1 MDGAFEIRRI
11 ANVEIVSAVEQGFS
25 RGQRL
30 FSAVVGEVDIRPA
43 REAVFEIPF
52 AFSVAKQHKFHFYT
66 APLSQ
71 DSRSLRLP
79 PEDILYTFLVCNAPL
94 IHII

>member
-1 MDGAFEIRRI
+1 MDGTLEIRRI
-11 ANVEIVSAVEQGFS
+11 ANIEVISAVEQGFS

-66 APLSQ
+66 APLFS
-71 DSRSLRLP
+71 DS
-79 PEDILYTFLVCNAPL
+79 AG
-94 IHII
+94 

>member
-1 MDGAFEIRRI
+1 MNSAFEIRRI
-11 ANVEIVSAVEQGFS
+11 ANVEIVSAVEQSLS
-25 RGQRL
+25 RRQRL

-43 REAVFEIPF
+43 REAVFKIPF
-52 AFSVAKQHKFHFYT
+52 AFPVAKQHKFHFYT
-66 APLSQ
+66 APLFQ

-79 PEDILYTFLVCNAPL
+79 PADILYTFLVCNAPL

>member
-1 MDGAFEIRRI
+1 MDGALEIRRI
-11 ANVEIVSAVEQGFS
+11 ANIKVISAVEQGLS

-30 FSAVVGEVDIRPA
+30 FSAVIGEVDICPT
-43 REAVFEIPF
+43 REAVFKIPF

-66 APLSQ
+66 APLFQ

-79 PEDILYTFLVCNAPL
+79 PADILYTFLVCNAPL